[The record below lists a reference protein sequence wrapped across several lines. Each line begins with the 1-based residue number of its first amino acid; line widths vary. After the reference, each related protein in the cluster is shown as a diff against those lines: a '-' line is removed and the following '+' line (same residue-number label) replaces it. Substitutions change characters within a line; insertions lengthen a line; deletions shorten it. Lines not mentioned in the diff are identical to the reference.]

1 MQNSIIKTKIRNFSF
16 LIIEHAMFDYRDC
29 SLGPKNLKIFLM
41 VCEIIIQK
49 SFGATKCNLYTN
61 FAFKNLFY

>member
-1 MQNSIIKTKIRNFSF
+1 
-16 LIIEHAMFDYRDC
+16 MFDYRDC

-49 SFGATKCNLYTN
+49 SFDATKCNLYTN
-61 FAFKNLFY
+61 FAFKNLFYRRKYLPLCVNNQ